1 MIRSVAACAI
11 IAFVLIAQALP
22 GGETNAFARGHAL
35 TTSVVNAETFE
46 SARDQIP
53 DQTQNWAHGA
63 QQAQVKVSALHPASI
78 IPTDAPAFQSPA
90 LLEPFGLTTLRVD
103 SGDVLAKWRGVEADI
118 RAENDILSRCRESA
132 ELCPAA
138 ARRFLA
144 IIAQGRVQTGRAR
157 IGIIN
162 RAINLAIRPMSDLAQ
177 WGVIDRWSAPL
188 VTLTT
193 GRGDC
198 EDYAIAKYVALK
210 EAGIAAEDVKLVIV
224 RDLAAGGEHAVVAV
238 RLDGHWLVLDNRW
251 LRLVEDSYIRQMA
264 PLFVL
269 DQSGVRKVVPAR
281 SADARSDHIGTARW
295 FCVRPWFAPIKL
307 NSVS

>member
-1 MIRSVAACAI
+1 MIRSIAACGI
-11 IAFVLIAQALP
+11 IAFVLIAQALS
-22 GGETNAFARGHAL
+22 GGETNAFAREHAL
-35 TTSVVNAETFE
+35 TASVANAGTFE

-53 DQTQNWAHGA
+53 DQTQTWPHGA
-63 QQAQVKVSALHPASI
+63 QQDQVKVSALRPASI
-78 IPTDAPAFQSPA
+78 IPTDAAAIQSPA
-90 LLEPFGLTTLRVD
+90 FSELFSLTTLRVE
-103 SGDVLAKWRGVEADI
+103 SGDVLTKWRGVEADI
-118 RAENDILSRCRESA
+118 RAESDVLSRCRTSA

-138 ARRFLA
+138 AQRFLA
-144 IIAQGRVQTGRAR
+144 IVAQGRALTGRAR

-224 RDLAAGGEHAVVAV
+224 RDLGVGGEHAVVAV
-238 RLDGHWLVLDNRW
+238 RLDGHWIILDNRW
-251 LRLVEDSYIRQMA
+251 LTLVESSKIRQMA

-269 DQSGVRKVVPAR
+269 DQSGVREVAPTIT
-281 SADARSDHIGTARW
+281 ADARRASEPREGATSS
-295 FCVRPWFAPIKL
+295 PGSL
-307 NSVS
+307 

>member
-1 MIRSVAACAI
+1 MIRSVAACGI
-11 IAFVLIAQALP
+11 IAIVLIALALS
-22 GGETNAFARGHAL
+22 GGGTNAFTREHAL
-35 TTSVVNAETFE
+35 TAFVVNAGTLDP
-46 SARDQIP
+46 ARDQIP
-53 DQTQNWAHGA
+53 NQTQNWPHA
-63 QQAQVKVSALHPASI
+63 QQAQLKVSALYPASI

-90 LLEPFGLTTLRVD
+90 LPEPFGLTTLGVD
-103 SGDVLAKWRGVEADI
+103 SGDVLTKWTSVEADI
-118 RAENDILSRCRESA
+118 RAESDVLSRCRTSA

-138 ARRFLA
+138 AQRFLA
-144 IIAQGRVQTGRAR
+144 IVAQGRALTGRAR
-157 IGIIN
+157 IGVIN

-224 RDLAAGGEHAVVAV
+224 RDLGFGGEHAVVAV
-238 RLDGHWLVLDNRW
+238 RLDGHWIMLDNRW
-251 LRLVEDSYIRQMA
+251 LTLVEDSKVRQIA

-269 DQSGVRKVVPAR
+269 DQSGVREVVPTMT
-281 SADARSDHIGTARW
+281 ADAHRAS
-295 FCVRPWFAPIKL
+295 APREGATSATGSL
-307 NSVS
+307 